1 MCQLSWL
8 AFRLQPTIDLKVT
21 SLRSAADYSGKPLYP
36 KPEELGSTG
45 FLHRS
50 ARRPERAAQ
59 CGRSSGR

>member
-45 FLHRS
+45 FLHS
-50 ARRPERAAQ
+50 AV
-59 CGRSSGR
+59 GSTS

>member
-45 FLHRS
+45 FLHRVKNL
-50 ARRPERAAQ
+50 ERFDKLLFFFV
-59 CGRSSGR
+59 C